1 MPDEAEGWTEDLAR
15 AGESIWA
22 RKGEPVTVTH
32 GTQTSGS
39 RVPWGD
45 QGPAYTEG
53 WRDCALSLAAE
64 FDRRADRPGPA
75 VAIGAVIGAAEVA
88 RRYAQNGPGA
98 RASAGPVSQDPASRT
113 DSLSAADMEP
123 LFEVPNG

>member
-1 MPDEAEGWTEDLAR
+1 VTGGTEAEGFPAETSPLVMPADEFAALETVRDAVNGTRYED
-15 AGESIWA
+15 
-22 RKGEPVTVTH
+22 
-32 GTQTSGS
+32 
-39 RVPWGD
+39 
-45 QGPAYTEG
+45 G

-98 RASAGPVSQDPASRT
+98 RASAGPVSPDPGDGT
-113 DSLSAADMEP
+113 SALGAAPDTIPMFDLPPE
-123 LFEVPNG
+123 GSTK

>member
-1 MPDEAEGWTEDLAR
+1 M
-15 AGESIWA
+15 S
-22 RKGEPVTVTH
+22 EPIASD
-32 GTQTSGS
+32 GTQTSGTH
-39 RVPWGD
+39 VLWGEA
-45 QGPAYTEG
+45 GVAYAEG

-98 RASAGPVSQDPASRT
+98 RASAGPVSQDPPSRT
-113 DSLSAADMEP
+113 DSLSAPDDMDP
-123 LFEVPNG
+123 LFTITPEGTS

>member
-1 MPDEAEGWTEDLAR
+1 VSPTEAEGFPAETIVSD
-15 AGESIWA
+15 
-22 RKGEPVTVTH
+22 

-39 RVPWGD
+39 RVLRGD
-45 QGPAYTEG
+45 QGPAYAEG

-98 RASAGPVSQDPASRT
+98 RASAGPVSPDPGDGSVG
-113 DSLSAADMEP
+113 LSAPPETIP
-123 LFEVPNG
+123 LFDTEGNPPS

>member
-1 MPDEAEGWTEDLAR
+1 MTGGTEAEGFPAETIVSD
-15 AGESIWA
+15 G
-22 RKGEPVTVTH
+22 TH
-32 GTQTSGS
+32 SSGS
-39 RVPWGD
+39 RVLWGD
-45 QGPAYTEG
+45 QGPAYAEG

-64 FDRRADRPGPA
+64 FDRRADQPGPA

-113 DSLSAADMEP
+113 EALSAPDDMDP

>member
-1 MPDEAEGWTEDLAR
+1 VTGGTEAEGFPAETIVSD
-15 AGESIWA
+15 
-22 RKGEPVTVTH
+22 
-32 GTQTSGS
+32 GTQTAGTP
-39 RVPWGD
+39 VLWGAE
-45 QGPAYTEG
+45 GPAYVRG

-75 VAIGAVIGAAEVA
+75 VAIGAVLGAAEVA

-98 RASAGPVSQDPASRT
+98 RASAGPVSPDPGSRT
-113 DSLSAADMEP
+113 DSLSVPADMDP

>member
-1 MPDEAEGWTEDLAR
+1 MPSEPEGFPADLAR
-15 AGESIWA
+15 AGESTWA
-22 RKGEPVTVTH
+22 RKGEPVTVT
-32 GTQTSGS
+32 QTSGT
-39 RVPWGD
+39 RVLWGD
-45 QGPAYTEG
+45 QGPAYAEG

-98 RASAGPVSQDPASRT
+98 RASAGPVSQ
-113 DSLSAADMEP
+113 EP
-123 LFEVPNG
+123 GDG